1 MNTTIQKVWICQD
14 YLFRSCSFDP
24 DEQLHSH
31 DQLYQPELQHL
42 RMIKT
47 NKVSKQHDKIMSI
60 KSALNKVE
68 NVNKR

>member
-1 MNTTIQKVWICQD
+1 MNRTNQVEQLHPHD
-14 YLFRSCSFDP
+14 Q
-24 DEQLHSH
+24 DEQLHPH